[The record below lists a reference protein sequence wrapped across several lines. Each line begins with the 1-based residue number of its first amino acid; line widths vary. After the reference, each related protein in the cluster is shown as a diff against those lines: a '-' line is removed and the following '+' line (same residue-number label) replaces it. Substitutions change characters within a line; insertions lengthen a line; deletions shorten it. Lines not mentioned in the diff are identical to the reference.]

1 MKRSTLSFAPAAFSR
16 HVTGQIHFLQSTI
29 KSTLQST
36 LLATMLAAPVA
47 QAEISGVVIDA
58 SSKAPIASAYV
69 TLNGQSIQTDA
80 NGAFHFETAVEKKSG
95 TEKSSTE
102 KPATENALATA
113 DKFASEI
120 RVRSVGY
127 QRKLIPL
134 GDAANPLPA
143 KIELTPFEPRALYLS
158 VYGIGSGVLR
168 PAALK
173 LIDNKGL
180 NALVIDIKGDAG
192 LVGYKS
198 NVATAAEIGARKVT
212 TVRDM
217 KAMVDS
223 LHQQGI
229 YTIARIVAF
238 KDNPLARSKPEL
250 AIRTR
255 NGEIF
260 QDREGLAWA
269 DPFQPAVWE
278 YNLQLAEEAAQM
290 GFDEVQFDY
299 IRFPD
304 TRGLQ
309 FSKENTETNRVAA
322 ITGMLTA
329 ARKRLE
335 PYNVFLGADIFGYA
349 CWNTNDTEIGQRI
362 EDLAKPLD
370 IISPMLYPS
379 GFQFGIPGFLNP
391 VANSYEIVFRSLQ
404 RARQRTGLS
413 PQHFR
418 PWLQAFRDYAFDR
431 RVFGPDEIQQQIRA
445 AQKFGSG
452 YMMWNP
458 RNVYSAEAFY
468 PTTRM
473 SMKEQEP
480 KGEAHQ
486 DEAKPAPGG

>member
-1 MKRSTLSFAPAAFSR
+1 MNCLSLRNTTNTYSLRAIGR
-16 HVTGQIHFLQSTI
+16 INLLQPI
-29 KSTLQST
+29 
-36 LLATMLAAPVA
+36 LLAAVFCAPVA
-47 QAEISGVVIDA
+47 QADISGVVIDA

-69 TLNGQSIQTDA
+69 TLNGKSIQTDA
-80 NGAFHFETAVEKKSG
+80 NGAFHFEATAEKKSAA
-95 TEKSSTE
+95 EKSVTDNTLSAGT
-102 KPATENALATA
+102 LAA
-113 DKFASEI
+113 DTLAAGTPVPEI

-134 GDAANPLPA
+134 GDAAHPLPA
-143 KIELTPFEPRALYLS
+143 KIELTPFEPKALYLS
-158 VYGIGSGVLR
+158 LYGIGSGVLR

-173 LIDNKGL
+173 LIEHNDL

-192 LVGYKS
+192 FVGYKS
-198 NVATAAEIGARKVT
+198 GNATAAEIGARKVT

-217 KAMVDS
+217 KAMIAS
-223 LHQQGI
+223 LHEQGI
-229 YTIARIVAF
+229 YTIARIVTF
-238 KDNPLARSKPEL
+238 KDNLLARSKPEL

-255 NGEIF
+255 TGEIF

-309 FSKENTETNRVAA
+309 FSKENTEANRVAT
-322 ITGMLTA
+322 ITGILTA

-362 EDLAKPLD
+362 EELAKPLD

-379 GFQFGIPGFLNP
+379 GFQFGIPGYRNP
-391 VANSYEIVFRSLQ
+391 VENSYEIVFRSLQ

-431 RVFGPDEIQQQIRA
+431 RVFGPDEIQQQISA

-458 RNVYSAEAFY
+458 RNVYSAEAFS
-468 PTTRM
+468 PVTRM
-473 SMKEQEP
+473 TMKEQDS
-480 KGEAHQ
+480 KGEAHP
-486 DEAKPAPGG
+486 DEVKPTPGG